1 VREPGSGRAGVGR
14 TGPLSLL
21 LQEGTTQGIDGPG
34 SAGARHL
41 DGSKLVAAASPM
53 KGPGRLCRAA
63 KRVCGEGP
71 LRRDAR
77 CERCR
82 GFFIRAPR
90 GRRGF
95 VSCLDDAALLHGTA
109 YQRVASYLTRWLA
122 ANHSQ
127 CLA

>member
-63 KRVCGEGP
+63 KRVCGEVP
-71 LRRDAR
+71 PSVEMQDAR
-77 CERCR
+77 GA
-82 GFFIRAPR
+82 GFFYPSPR
-90 GRRGF
+90 EKVCVMFGRRGAAAWDYLPAC
-95 VSCLDDAALLHGTA
+95 CLVPH
-109 YQRVASYLTRWLA
+109 
-122 ANHSQ
+122 
-127 CLA
+127 